1 MKTFEIIT
9 NVTDKKVVFKD
20 VPGYQK
26 LEIVNAWNNHVVG
39 YKRGNKIFT
48 FVIHA
53 DRVVFYK
60 TDYIHN
66 DGDFDKRFPVTDSDF
81 KKFCD
86 ILDIIEDDY
95 VGGIFGFLYFY

>member
-20 VPGYQK
+20 VLGYHK
-26 LEIVNAWNNHVVG
+26 LDILNASGNHVVG
-39 YKRGNKIFT
+39 YKRGNKVFT
-48 FVIHA
+48 FVIHD

-86 ILDIIEDDY
+86 ILDIIEDDHD
-95 VGGIFGFLYFY
+95 F